1 MFRKGLAK
9 KITTVITA
17 AVLTV
22 MAVVPAMAAGTP
34 DKGTIYPIGSITSAK
49 SHELASRVTM
59 SRDKYPY
66 SALYL
71 LSWENDYEKMF
82 GTTEKI
88 VEQLGNSYKEGAD
101 VELIG
106 LVGYNNDNLDFYDT
120 LEFNITNVEAGAKIV
135 AIAIKDERTGISGP
149 GNYVKKTFVCDTTV
163 DEDDLVKVSVTKD
176 MMELTKSKYY
186 RCDFAFVRMSGV
198 SDDSQASSGT
208 VTSKPKD
215 EFSEDAKLT
224 DEDGNEVK
232 AEDVKSVVTA
242 LDETKTAEVKETL
255 AKNDVTIAEDAAVDY
270 VDIKL
275 NDSNNKVVVLSNG
288 TVVVTVPAK
297 ENMSAD
303 KYTVKVYHIKADGTM
318 ETVPAELTSEGVKIT
333 ATSFSP
339 YVIVYE
345 AKASTE
351 TPSTSKDDISTGD
364 SMMVIYASFAMV
376 LALAGAAAYSKKRA

>member
-1 MFRKGLAK
+1 MFKKGLAK

-22 MAVVPAMAAGTP
+22 MAVVPAMAANTQ
-34 DKGTIYPIGSITSAK
+34 DAGTIYPAGSVTS
-49 SHELASRVTM
+49 SVSNELASRVTM
-59 SRDKYPY
+59 SRDKYP
-66 SALYL
+66 SARLYFVEWYIAYDNL
-71 LSWENDYEKMF
+71 F

-88 VEQLGNSYKEGAD
+88 IEQLGNSYKEGAD

-106 LVGYNNDNLDFYDT
+106 LVGYNNRDFYDN
-120 LEFNITNVEAGAKIV
+120 LEFNIANVEAGSKIIAV
-135 AIAIKDERTGISGP
+135 ALKP
-149 GNYVKKTFVCDTTV
+149 GKSVTPYVCDTV
-163 DEDDLVKVSVTKD
+163 VEEDNVVKVAVTEE
-176 MMELTKSKYY
+176 MMQPGKSYW
-186 RCDFAFVRMSGV
+186 CNFAFIRMSGV
-198 SDDSQASSGT
+198 SDDSQDSASGT

-215 EFSEDAKLT
+215 EFSEDVKLT
-224 DEDGNEVK
+224 DEDGNEVNAK
-232 AEDVKSVVTA
+232 DVKSVVTA

-255 AKNDVTIAEDAAVDY
+255 AKNDITIADDAAVDY

-297 ENMSAD
+297 ENISAD

-318 ETVPAELTSEGVKIT
+318 ETVPAQLTSEGVKIT

-345 AKASTE
+345 AKADNSTE
-351 TPSTSKDDISTGD
+351 TPVTSPVASKDDISTGD
-364 SMMVIYASFAMV
+364 SMMVIYAAFAMV
-376 LALAGAAAYSKKRA
+376 LAFAGVVAYSKKRA

>member
-1 MFRKGLAK
+1 MKQ
-9 KITTVITA
+9 T
-17 AVLTV
+17 
-22 MAVVPAMAAGTP
+22 
-34 DKGTIYPIGSITSAK
+34 
-49 SHELASRVTM
+49 
-59 SRDKYPY
+59 
-66 SALYL
+66 
-71 LSWENDYEKMF
+71 
-82 GTTEKI
+82 
-88 VEQLGNSYKEGAD
+88 
-101 VELIG
+101 
-106 LVGYNNDNLDFYDT
+106 
-120 LEFNITNVEAGAKIV
+120 
-135 AIAIKDERTGISGP
+135 
-149 GNYVKKTFVCDTTV
+149 
-163 DEDDLVKVSVTKD
+163 
-176 MMELTKSKYY
+176 KYY

-198 SDDSQASSGT
+198 SDDSQDSSGT
-208 VTSKPKD
+208 VASKPKD

>member
-22 MAVVPAMAAGTP
+22 MAVVPAMAAGIP
-34 DKGTIYPIGSITSAK
+34 DKGTIYPVGSITSAK
-49 SHELASRVTM
+49 SYELSSRVTM
-59 SRDKYPY
+59 SRAKYPY
-66 SALYL
+66 SELHIL
-71 LSWENDYEKMF
+71 NWENEYEKMF

-101 VELIG
+101 VELVG
-106 LVGYNNDNLDFYDT
+106 LVGYSNYNLDFYDT

-135 AIAIKDERTGISGP
+135 AIAIKNEWVGTSVP
-149 GNYVKKTFVCDTTV
+149 YECVKKTFVCDTTV

-176 MMELTKSKYY
+176 MMKQTKSRYY
-186 RCDFAFVRMSGV
+186 MCDFAFVRMSGV
-198 SDDSQASSGT
+198 SDDSQNSSGT

-232 AEDVKSVVTA
+232 AEYVKSVVTA

-255 AKNDVTIAEDAAVDY
+255 AKNDITIAEDAAVDY

-351 TPSTSKDDISTGD
+351 APSTSKDDISTGD

-376 LALAGAAAYSKKRA
+376 LALAGAVAYSKKRA